1 MAINWYVYVPEQRKK
16 YFKELLFTNQLEG
29 KENSKSN
36 QNFKLVN
43 SKLYKLDP

>member
-16 YFKELLFTNQLEG
+16 YLKKLLFTNQLEE
-29 KENSKSN
+29 KENNKSN

-43 SKLYKLDP
+43 SKL